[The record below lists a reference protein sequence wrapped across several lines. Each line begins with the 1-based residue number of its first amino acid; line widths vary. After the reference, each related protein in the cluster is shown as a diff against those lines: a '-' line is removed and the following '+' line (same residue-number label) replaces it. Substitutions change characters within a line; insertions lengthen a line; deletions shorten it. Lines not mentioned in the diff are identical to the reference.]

1 MSEQTTQS
9 QQPAVNQ
16 QQLDVLDQLLDPQVQ
31 ASLTALVNELPK
43 LAEMVTTLTQV
54 YDVAQGLATDTVF
67 KNDMVNATSEIVG
80 PVVKSAKGLAAT
92 AIEAKDRADVSHEQ
106 IGLFGILKLM
116 KDPQVQ
122 SVFRFANAFLEVSKE
137 NKTTN
142 IPQHLVTWRF
152 NQ

>member
-9 QQPAVNQ
+9 QQPAVSQ
-16 QQLDVLDQLLDPQVQ
+16 QQLDVLDQLLDPKVQ
-31 ASLTALVNELPK
+31 ESLTALVNELPK
-43 LAEMVTTLTQV
+43 LAEMVTTLTSI
-54 YDVAQGLATDTVF
+54 YDVAQGLATDKVF

-106 IGLFGILKLM
+106 IGLFGILKLL

-122 SVFRFANAFLEVSKE
+122 SIFRFANAFLEVSKE
-137 NKTTN
+137 NKN
-142 IPQHLVTWRF
+142 H
-152 NQ
+152 

>member
-31 ASLTALVNELPK
+31 QSLTTLVNELPK
-43 LAEMVTTLTQV
+43 LTEMVTTLTSI
-54 YDVAQGLATDTVF
+54 YDVAQGLATDKVF
-67 KNDMVNATSEIVG
+67 TNDMVNATSEIVG
-80 PVVKSAKGLAAT
+80 PVVKGAKGLAAT

-122 SVFRFANAFLEVSKE
+122 SIFRFANAFLEVSKE
-137 NKTTN
+137 NKN
-142 IPQHLVTWRF
+142 H
-152 NQ
+152 